1 MAKKRPNLAERKWMQ
16 QVSDNGC
23 VACLQDGLNVPAEI
37 HHIRSL
43 KTGSGMGLRPPHT
56 KILPLCASHHR
67 TGKISVH
74 LGKKAFVEKYGSEDL
89 LKQRVR
95 ERIEQWNEIVDIF

>member
-1 MAKKRPNLAERKWMQ
+1 MAKKRPTVAERKWMQ
-16 QVSDNGC
+16 QVADYGC
-23 VACLQDGLNVPAEI
+23 IACNIDGLQVSAEI
-37 HHIRSL
+37 HHIR
-43 KTGSGMGLRPPHT
+43 KHTGMGLRPSHFN
-56 KILPLCASHHR
+56 ILPLCASHHR